1 MINTKMAQSSRP
13 VFADI
18 FLISLI
24 SILLHSCTKDQIVP
38 GDDFIVDYE
47 DHLFG
52 KMKSDFGS
60 HAILKP
66 DSTLWIWGWNLS
78 GQLGNATRE
87 SSDIPLRV
95 PIAGKIIDF
104 DMDGEMVVAVDHT
117 GNIWFWGS
125 NGVSSTVWPQILS
138 PIKCS
143 YLSDAVAIGIV
154 RATAYILR
162 NDGSVWQI
170 HIGSDIE
177 SSFYE
182 PEPVYDL
189 EKIVSVSQSMALR
202 EDGTLAEL
210 FSTEPGQGGLV
221 PIKKNRAVE
230 NVVVRRTL
238 VLKGD
243 GTVWAWGKND
253 IGQLA
258 DGTFEDHSVPVQ
270 VRDLDSVVQISAS
283 YDFNLALREDGTVW
297 FWGFT
302 GIWDE
307 LHNPIG
313 INTPVKI
320 DNLDNVVS
328 IFAGSTSLVMKKDN
342 TYWSFDCKSRNPRLV
357 SFE

>member
-1 MINTKMAQSSRP
+1 MAQLSRP

-24 SILLHSCTKDQIVP
+24 SILLHSCTKDQIFP
-38 GDDFIVDYE
+38 QDDFIVDNE

-95 PIAGKIIDF
+95 PIAEKIIDF
-104 DMDGEMVVAVDHT
+104 DMDGGMVVAADRS

-125 NGVSSTVWPQILS
+125 DMYSSMIWPDILS

-143 YLSDAVAIGIV
+143 FLSDAIAIGII
-154 RATAYILR
+154 RGTASILR
-162 NDGSVWQI
+162 NDGSLWQI
-170 HIGSDIE
+170 HIGPEIE
-177 SSFYE
+177 SSLYE
-182 PEPVYDL
+182 PEPVSDL

-210 FSTEPGQGGLV
+210 FSTEPAKGGLV
-221 PIKKNRAVE
+221 SIEQIRAVQ
-230 NVVVRRTL
+230 NVVYRRTV

-258 DGTFEDHSVPVQ
+258 DGTFEDRSAPVQ
-270 VRDLDSVVQISAS
+270 VRDLARVVQISS
-283 YDFNLALREDGTVW
+283 SFDFNLALKEDGTVW

-302 GIWDE
+302 CIWDE
-307 LHNPIG
+307 GHIPIG

-320 DNLDNVVS
+320 DNLDHVVS
-328 IFAGSTSLVMKKDN
+328 IFAGSTSLVMKEDN
-342 TYWSFDCKSRNPRLV
+342 TYWSFDCESRNPELV